1 MRSLIC
7 ICCPKGCHLEVDEE
21 NKTVKGN
28 TCPRGKEYGLN
39 EVINPVR
46 VLTSTVKIKGAS
58 LNRLPVKTSKPIPKG
73 MIMDVMHVIEGI
85 EVESPVKLGDKL
97 VENVL
102 ETGSD
107 IIACRNL

>member
-7 ICCPKGCHLEVDEE
+7 ICCPKGCHLEVFEE

-28 TCPRGKEYGLN
+28 ACPRGKEYGLN

-46 VLTSTVKIKGAS
+46 VLTSTVKIKNAS

-107 IIACRNL
+107 IIACRNM